1 MIAMKCTALDARI
14 SFVNFE
20 NSSESPFPLI
30 VDFSHVN
37 FGDLNLLKP
46 SLKVVPSHFKL
57 KCKIDIHEPEY
68 DKIQV
73 NYAFLCIIFMIY

>member
-37 FGDLNLLKP
+37 LGDLNLLKP
-46 SLKVVPSHFKL
+46 SLKVVPSHFKA
-57 KCKIDIHEPEY
+57 E
-68 DKIQV
+68 
-73 NYAFLCIIFMIY
+73 M